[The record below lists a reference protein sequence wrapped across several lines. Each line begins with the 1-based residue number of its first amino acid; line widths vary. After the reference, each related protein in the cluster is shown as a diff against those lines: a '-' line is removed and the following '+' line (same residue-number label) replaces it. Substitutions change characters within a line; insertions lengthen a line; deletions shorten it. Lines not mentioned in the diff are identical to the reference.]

1 MKKLLLLSISLLL
14 AACVQQKIA
23 RVNLPGL
30 DRSSSVVVQDL
41 RPADE
46 KIALRGSFAITS
58 SSYGISRLGDET
70 LDPSMPRILQHR
82 AWEKLGGSNG
92 TPLEIAIHHMVGY
105 KNIKSEVRG
114 AALGAAI
121 GGAIGGAVGGAAS
134 MGATSR
140 SGVNLSQSLVDQSQF
155 EALADEDYQRAYYTE
170 QENPERASVFV
181 IYIDAEIRGKRT
193 FVKTIAPTASQKDQ
207 NAYSLAVESAIQYY
221 LSQY

>member
-1 MKKLLLLSISLLL
+1 MKKLLLLSISLFL
-14 AACVQQKIA
+14 AACVQQKIT

-30 DRSSSVVVQDL
+30 DSSSSVVVQDL

-58 SSYGISRLGDET
+58 RSYGISRVGDET

-82 AWEKLGGSNG
+82 AWEKFGGANG
-92 TPLEIAIHHMVGY
+92 TPPQITIHHMVGY
-105 KNIKSEVRG
+105 KNIQSEVRG
-114 AALGAAI
+114 IALGAAI
-121 GGAIGGAVGGAAS
+121 GGAIGGAAS

-170 QENPERASVFV
+170 QENPGRASVFV
-181 IYIDAEIRGKRT
+181 IYIDAEMRGKRT
-193 FVKTIAPTASQKDQ
+193 FVKTIAPTTSGKDQ

>member
-1 MKKLLLLSISLLL
+1 MKKLLLLSVSLFL

-30 DRSSSVVVQDL
+30 DSSSSVVVHDL
-41 RPADE
+41 RPAEE
-46 KIALRGSFAITS
+46 KIAQRGSFAITS
-58 SSYGISRLGDET
+58 SSYGISRFGDET
-70 LDPSMPRILQHR
+70 PDPSMPRILQHR
-82 AWEKLGGSNG
+82 AWEKLGSSSG

-105 KNIKSEVRG
+105 KNIKSEVRS

-134 MGATSR
+134 MGAASR
-140 SGVNLSQSLVDQSQF
+140 SGVNLSQSLVDQGQF

-170 QENPERASVFV
+170 QENPGRVSVCV

-193 FVKTIAPTASQKDQ
+193 FVKTIAPTTSSKDQ
-207 NAYSLAVESAIQYY
+207 DAYSLAVESAIQYY